1 MSKIKITSL
10 FVLFFS
16 FLLLSQAQDD
26 NCVAV
31 EGFSADLSFTSD
43 LFPGKCAQFALDQDH
58 FYFQSKAG
66 KAPVK
71 IMLGDQ
77 LDRSLVLGLVEKKTI
92 KKAVDALFLVD
103 AIDAWTTERVALKE
117 KKYAETKYSAAELEA
132 FEFEMQE
139 SGLGIHVLEK
149 GSGPLPEK
157 GKPVAVHY
165 RGYLL
170 NGKIFDESYKR
181 GSAFSFPLGM
191 GRVIK
196 GWDEGIAKLPT
207 GSHALLKVP
216 ADLGY
221 GARGSGPI
229 PPNSTLIFDVF
240 VKGN

>member
-1 MSKIKITSL
+1 MLTIFIFNKKTGKSPSKIDIGS
-10 FVLFFS
+10 
-16 FLLLSQAQDD
+16 
-26 NCVAV
+26 
-31 EGFSADLSFTSD
+31 DLSSGFI
-43 LFPGKCAQFALDQDH
+43 LEL
-58 FYFQSKAG
+58 
-66 KAPVK
+66 
-71 IMLGDQ
+71 I
-77 LDRSLVLGLVEKKTI
+77 EKKQI
-92 KKAVDALFLVD
+92 KKPQDVLFLVE
-103 AIDAWTTERVALKE
+103 ALNAWDSKRQQLKE
-117 KKYAETKYSAAELEA
+117 EKYAETKYSAAELEA

-149 GSGPLPEK
+149 GNGPLPEK

-196 GWDEGIAKLPT
+196 GWDEGIAKLPA